1 MKKLLR
7 DTGVVFGRSF
17 GQTVRNPIWVFVTLM
32 QPLFYLFLFAPLLKK
47 VTTAQ
52 GFPEGGAYNVFVPGL
67 LVQLALF
74 GTIFVGFA
82 IIAEMRYGVIERL
95 QVTPISRAALLFGRV
110 MRDLV
115 ALAVQIV
122 IIIVVAIPF
131 GLDVSARNA
140 LVAIALF
147 VLIGITFSSLSYTL
161 GLKLKTEDAL
171 APFLNAVV
179 LPLLLLSGI
188 LLPMSLAPSW
198 LQHVADVNPVSHV
211 VDASRAL
218 FNGDLTSTAVLR
230 GTLVGVGMTVLSVWA
245 GVRAFRRAAT

>member
-1 MKKLLR
+1 
-7 DTGVVFGRSF
+7 VRSF
-17 GQTVRNPIWVFVTLM
+17 GQTVRNPIWLFVTLM
-32 QPLFYLFLFAPLLKK
+32 QPLFYLFLFAPLLKR
-47 VTTAQ
+47 VTAAQ

-74 GTIFVGFA
+74 GTIFVGFT
-82 IIAEMRYGVIERL
+82 IIAEVRYGVIERL
-95 QVTPISRAALLFGRV
+95 QVTPISRAALLLGRV
-110 MRDLV
+110 LRDLV

-131 GLDVSARNA
+131 GLDVSLGNA
-140 LVAIALF
+140 LIGLALF
-147 VLIGITFSSLSYTL
+147 VLIGVTFSSLSYTL

-188 LLPMSLAPSW
+188 LLPMALAPEW
-198 LQHVADVNPVSHV
+198 LQRVADVNPLSHV

-218 FNGDLTSTAVLR
+218 FNGDIRSGVVLR
-230 GTLVGVGMTVLSVWA
+230 GTVIGVVMTVLSVWA